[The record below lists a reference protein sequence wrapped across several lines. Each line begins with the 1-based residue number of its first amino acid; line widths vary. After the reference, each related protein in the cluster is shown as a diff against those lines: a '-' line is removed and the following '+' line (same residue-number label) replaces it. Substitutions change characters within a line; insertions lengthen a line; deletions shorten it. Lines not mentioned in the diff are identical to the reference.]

1 MDLLFRNFPYF
12 IETYFSFSPV
22 EYTIVLSVVFFAFA
36 LLFRKHFRST
46 VLRWIYIVL
55 FSVYLATLIGI
66 TLLSTNRA
74 DIQMIN
80 LNPIININDKFGE
93 MGVHRLRGCISNV
106 VLFIPFGALTAII
119 FRHHK
124 LQLSLLTGM
133 IVSVIIETLQYVLRR
148 GCSETMD
155 VICNTAGAFLGA
167 LMIIT
172 VLYIIKTNSKHK
184 E

>member
-1 MDLLFRNFPYF
+1 ML
-12 IETYFSFSPV
+12 
-22 EYTIVLSVVFFAFA
+22 VLSVVFLAFA

-80 LNPIININDKFGE
+80 LNPIININDMFGE
-93 MGVHRLRGCISNV
+93 MGAHQLRGCISNI
-106 VLFIPFGALTAII
+106 VLFVPFGAFTAII
-119 FRHHK
+119 VRRHK
-124 LQLSLLTGM
+124 IQLSLLVGM
-133 IVSVIIETLQYVLRR
+133 IASIMIEALQYVLRR
-148 GCSETMD
+148 GCAETID